1 MNKEILSALA
11 KAIESFN
18 ARLSALEEDCSY
30 GKMLINMAIENGNK
44 KNVKSK
50 QKRQSGT
57 T

>member
-18 ARLSALEEDCSY
+18 TRLSALEEDCSY